1 MINELLLENFK
12 LFGKETHLAGLKCM
26 NLLTGVNGRG
36 KSSALQPLLLFKQTL
51 LRSRSSRQV
60 FLSGSFVDLG
70 NASDVKHVDAS
81 VTKPIRIGFKDKDE
95 QYIYSFGVASDN
107 NQALDIKKFESTG
120 KLRMTIDVD
129 ETTNFH
135 DLVPET
141 GKTEKLVLPFQDVI
155 YISAERIGPKMSFAP
170 SSDEW
175 IDKRGEHTIQML
187 YERQY
192 EKVDDRII
200 EGTTELFQD
209 IDDYVSNLKANGAT
223 VTSPI
228 EDADIGNIH
237 GKKVEIQKGKD
248 DRETI
253 HYLDTEKGLLRIV
266 YSVYDSNMFEGED
279 WETNRCYTCQKEFFD
294 SLKENT
300 GEQKQD
306 ARANE
311 DNFVNPDSHEENMA
325 EQGQDAQ
332 VKEESFEY
340 RAIKQLCSD
349 WSFTDAVL
357 EDHYHVNKSDLED
370 SEIPVFKAN
379 EDGSYTLT
387 LIDGEEYAGTWEV
400 LPEEYYEEMDG
411 ILYFYLLSI
420 DGNASDEEGIVIT
433 AQIGNEGVD
442 ESGNAHQ
449 LLVSFGVDETIQKVY
464 AFEK

>member
-209 IDDYVSNLKANGAT
+209 IDEDELSPTVNDVLNFWMTKMFGPSAVTVSYIEAANIYALGIST
-223 VTSPI
+223 
-228 EDADIGNIH
+228 E
-237 GKKVEIQKGKD
+237 QKGGKAVFKPTNVGFGYSYALPILIAGLTARKGTILIVENPEAHLHPSAQSMITKFLGLVANCGVQVFIETHSEHILNALRVMVVQKD
-248 DRETI
+248 MEAQDINVMYFDSKLEDYFEPI
-253 HYLDTEKGLLRIV
+253 VIEENGKLDHWPE
-266 YSVYDSNMFEGED
+266 N
-279 WETNRCYTCQKEFFD
+279 FFD
-294 SLKENT
+294 
-300 GEQKQD
+300 Q
-306 ARANE
+306 
-311 DNFVNPDSHEENMA
+311 A
-325 EQGQDAQ
+325 EKD
-332 VKEESFEY
+332 
-340 RAIKQLCSD
+340 LN
-349 WSFTDAVL
+349 VL
-357 EDHYHVNKSDLED
+357 L
-370 SEIPVFKAN
+370 
-379 EDGSYTLT
+379 
-387 LIDGEEYAGTWEV
+387 
-400 LPEEYYEEMDG
+400 G
-411 ILYFYLLSI
+411 I
-420 DGNASDEEGIVIT
+420 
-433 AQIGNEGVD
+433 
-442 ESGNAHQ
+442 
-449 LLVSFGVDETIQKVY
+449 
-464 AFEK
+464 

>member
-209 IDDYVSNLKANGAT
+209 IDEDDLSPTVNDVLNFWMTKMFGPSAVTVSYIEAANIYALGIST
-223 VTSPI
+223 
-228 EDADIGNIH
+228 E
-237 GKKVEIQKGKD
+237 QKGGKAVFKPTNVGFGYSYALPILIAGLTARKGTILIVENPEAHLHPSAQSMITKFLGLVANCGVQVFIETHSEHILNALRVMVVQKD
-248 DRETI
+248 MEAQDINVMYFDSKLEDYFEPI
-253 HYLDTEKGLLRIV
+253 VIEENGKLDHWPE
-266 YSVYDSNMFEGED
+266 N
-279 WETNRCYTCQKEFFD
+279 FFD
-294 SLKENT
+294 
-300 GEQKQD
+300 Q
-306 ARANE
+306 
-311 DNFVNPDSHEENMA
+311 A
-325 EQGQDAQ
+325 EKD
-332 VKEESFEY
+332 
-340 RAIKQLCSD
+340 LN
-349 WSFTDAVL
+349 VL
-357 EDHYHVNKSDLED
+357 L
-370 SEIPVFKAN
+370 
-379 EDGSYTLT
+379 
-387 LIDGEEYAGTWEV
+387 
-400 LPEEYYEEMDG
+400 G
-411 ILYFYLLSI
+411 I
-420 DGNASDEEGIVIT
+420 
-433 AQIGNEGVD
+433 
-442 ESGNAHQ
+442 
-449 LLVSFGVDETIQKVY
+449 
-464 AFEK
+464 

>member
-12 LFGKETHLAGLKCM
+12 LFGKETHLAGLKSM

-81 VTKPIRIGFKDKDE
+81 VTKPIRIGFKDKEE

-120 KLRMTIDVD
+120 KLRMSVDVD

-141 GKTEKLVLPFQDVI
+141 GKVEKLVLPFQDVI

-209 IDDYVSNLKANGAT
+209 IDEDELSPTVNDVLNFWMTKMFGPSAAT
-223 VTSPI
+223 VSYI
-228 EDADIGNIH
+228 EAANIYALSIST
-237 GKKVEIQKGKD
+237 EQKGGKAVFKPTNVGFGYSYALPVLIAGLTARKGTILIVENPEAHLHPSAQSMITKFLGMVANSGIQVFIETHSEHVLNALRVMVVQKD
-248 DRETI
+248 MNVRDINVMYFDNRLENYFETI
-253 HYLDTEKGLLRIV
+253 TIDENGKMDHWPANFFDQTEKDLNVLL
-266 YSVYDSNMFEGED
+266 
-279 WETNRCYTCQKEFFD
+279 
-294 SLKENT
+294 
-300 GEQKQD
+300 
-306 ARANE
+306 
-311 DNFVNPDSHEENMA
+311 
-325 EQGQDAQ
+325 
-332 VKEESFEY
+332 
-340 RAIKQLCSD
+340 
-349 WSFTDAVL
+349 
-357 EDHYHVNKSDLED
+357 
-370 SEIPVFKAN
+370 
-379 EDGSYTLT
+379 
-387 LIDGEEYAGTWEV
+387 
-400 LPEEYYEEMDG
+400 G
-411 ILYFYLLSI
+411 I
-420 DGNASDEEGIVIT
+420 
-433 AQIGNEGVD
+433 
-442 ESGNAHQ
+442 
-449 LLVSFGVDETIQKVY
+449 
-464 AFEK
+464 

>member
-1 MINELLLENFK
+1 MKKSQKIILIVTIVIAAFLAFVIGGRAYEDWKGARELK
-12 LFGKETHLAGLKCM
+12 AK
-26 NLLTGVNGRG
+26 R
-36 KSSALQPLLLFKQTL
+36 
-51 LRSRSSRQV
+51 
-60 FLSGSFVDLG
+60 
-70 NASDVKHVDAS
+70 
-81 VTKPIRIGFKDKDE
+81 
-95 QYIYSFGVASDN
+95 
-107 NQALDIKKFESTG
+107 
-120 KLRMTIDVD
+120 
-129 ETTNFH
+129 
-135 DLVPET
+135 DLVRDNLACIEYTIPEGFYNRAT
-141 GKTEKLVLPFQDVI
+141 GDSYEYEWWEYKEGSMQANIDFFAWEKKDYFKAD
-155 YISAERIGPKMSFAP
+155 
-170 SSDEW
+170 SS
-175 IDKRGEHTIQML
+175 
-187 YERQY
+187 
-192 EKVDDRII
+192 I
-200 EGTTELFQD
+200 E
-209 IDDYVSNLKANGAT
+209 DYVSNLKANGAT

-237 GKKVEIQKGKD
+237 GKKAEIQKGKD
-248 DRETI
+248 YRETI

-279 WETNRCYTCQKEFFD
+279 WETNRCYTCQQEFFD

-411 ILYFYLLSI
+411 ILYFYSLSI